1 MRTTTAPPLDGQ
13 TKGLPAG
20 FGATDPALLGSKG
33 FYVLA
38 EDLPLSLALLKDS
51 ALRHNSAWMRAVC
64 VTLAKPPFVPEAIT
78 MRPIMTDSG
87 DSATEG
93 SRRAHGDAYVPAADS
108 STLSAPIDLHEWK
121 LRLRLAAA
129 YRAIDH
135 FGWSELT
142 ANHLTLR
149 VRQDPPEFL
158 INPYGLL
165 YSEVTASNLV
175 RIDLDGKVLTPTEY
189 PINPAGFNI
198 HAAIHAARPDAH
210 CVMHVHTVAGM
221 TVSCLRDGLLPLT
234 LEGTDFHNRIGYHDF
249 EGPSLAV
256 DERARLAA
264 SLGDNIALILRNH
277 GLVTIGETVDSA
289 FLRMYRLILAC
300 EVQLKAM
307 MTGQALIRISDDTLE
322 KSAQRHDWF
331 FRIGPGGRQVG
342 HGELDFS
349 AVMRLMA
356 KIDPTCL
363 T

>member
-1 MRTTTAPPLDGQ
+1 MRKETINVNQTINRNGIAPTA
-13 TKGLPAG
+13 TPA
-20 FGATDPALLGSKG
+20 
-33 FYVLA
+33 
-38 EDLPLSLALLKDS
+38 
-51 ALRHNSAWMRAVC
+51 
-64 VTLAKPPFVPEAIT
+64 PE
-78 MRPIMTDSG
+78 R
-87 DSATEG
+87 
-93 SRRAHGDAYVPAADS
+93 GDAYVPAAS
-108 STLSAPIDLHEWK
+108 ASEQVPAAPIDEEEWK
-121 LRLRLAAA
+121 LRQRLAAA

-149 VRQDPPEFL
+149 VKQDPPEFL

-175 RIDLDGKVLTPTEY
+175 RIDLAGNVLTPTEY

-221 TVSCLRDGLLPLT
+221 TVACLRDGLLPLT

-277 GLVTIGETVDSA
+277 GLMTIGETVDSA

-307 MTGQALIRISDDTLE
+307 MTGQALTRIADDILE

-356 KIDPTCL
+356 KRDPTCL

>member
-1 MRTTTAPPLDGQ
+1 MRKETINVNQTINRNGIAPTA
-13 TKGLPAG
+13 TPA
-20 FGATDPALLGSKG
+20 
-33 FYVLA
+33 
-38 EDLPLSLALLKDS
+38 
-51 ALRHNSAWMRAVC
+51 
-64 VTLAKPPFVPEAIT
+64 PE
-78 MRPIMTDSG
+78 R
-87 DSATEG
+87 
-93 SRRAHGDAYVPAADS
+93 GDAYVPAAS
-108 STLSAPIDLHEWK
+108 ASEQVPAAPIDEEEWK
-121 LRLRLAAA
+121 LRQRLAAA

-149 VRQDPPEFL
+149 VKQDPPEFL

-175 RIDLDGKVLTPTEY
+175 RIDLAGNVLTPTEY

-221 TVSCLRDGLLPLT
+221 TVACLRDGLLPLT

-256 DERARLAA
+256 NERARLAA

-277 GLVTIGETVDSA
+277 GLMTIGETVDSA

-307 MTGQALIRISDDTLE
+307 MTGQALTRIADDILE

-356 KIDPTCL
+356 KRDPTCL

>member
-1 MRTTTAPPLDGQ
+1 MTSFVSASATASELRERGDAHVPVAAATGAPPVVQYG
-13 TKGLPAG
+13 AG
-20 FGATDPALLGSKG
+20 
-33 FYVLA
+33 
-38 EDLPLSLALLKDS
+38 
-51 ALRHNSAWMRAVC
+51 
-64 VTLAKPPFVPEAIT
+64 
-78 MRPIMTDSG
+78 
-87 DSATEG
+87 
-93 SRRAHGDAYVPAADS
+93 
-108 STLSAPIDLHEWK
+108 EWK

-129 YRAIDH
+129 YRAVDH

-142 ANHLTLR
+142 ANHITLR

-175 RIDLDGKVLTPTEY
+175 RIDLDGNVLTPTEY

-277 GLVTIGETVDSA
+277 GLVTVGETVDSA

-307 MTGQALIRISDDTLE
+307 MTGQALIRIADETLE

-331 FRIGPGGRQVG
+331 FRIGPGGRTVG

-356 KIDPTCL
+356 RIDPTYQ

>member
-1 MRTTTAPPLDGQ
+1 MRKETINVNQTISRNGIAPTA
-13 TKGLPAG
+13 TPA
-20 FGATDPALLGSKG
+20 
-33 FYVLA
+33 
-38 EDLPLSLALLKDS
+38 
-51 ALRHNSAWMRAVC
+51 
-64 VTLAKPPFVPEAIT
+64 PE
-78 MRPIMTDSG
+78 R
-87 DSATEG
+87 
-93 SRRAHGDAYVPAADS
+93 GDAYVPAAS
-108 STLSAPIDLHEWK
+108 ASEQVPAAPIDEEEWK
-121 LRLRLAAA
+121 LRQRLAAA

-149 VRQDPPEFL
+149 VKQDPPEFL

-175 RIDLDGKVLTPTEY
+175 RIDLAGNVLTPTEY

-221 TVSCLRDGLLPLT
+221 TVACLRDGLLPLT

-277 GLVTIGETVDSA
+277 GLMTIGETVDSA

-307 MTGQALIRISDDTLE
+307 MTGQALTRIADDILE

-356 KIDPTCL
+356 KRDPTCL